1 MIRLIVVVEGQTEEA
16 FIKDVL
22 APHLA
27 AYSVYVSVTIVGKM
41 TAHRRGHQG
50 RGGGHFKHWRKDIE
64 RILGGDSG
72 EDLRVTTLFD
82 LYGLPEDFPGMSE
95 HGLDP
100 DTNRRCDMLQT
111 ALADTFSDRRLL
123 PYLQRHEFEALVLAS
138 LTSLRLLLDAK
149 DDIAGLD
156 GLETNIAGKCPEDIN
171 DGLET
176 SPSKRILTY
185 IPGYNK
191 TLHGP
196 LAATGAGLSEL
207 RRLCPRFHAWMSCL
221 ESLG

>member
-50 RGGGHFKHWRKDIE
+50 RG
-64 RILGGDSG
+64 
-72 EDLRVTTLFD
+72 
-82 LYGLPEDFPGMSE
+82 
-95 HGLDP
+95 
-100 DTNRRCDMLQT
+100 
-111 ALADTFSDRRLL
+111 
-123 PYLQRHEFEALVLAS
+123 ALVLAS

-221 ESLG
+221 ESLR